1 MERSEIRGIPLHR
14 LLKPAIDM
22 FGESFLLSGMY
33 RRVISPRPA
42 AKLGLLIISKC
53 LLEFLVRVHNKRSV
67 VRDRLSDRA
76 AFEKE
81 QLGRS

>member
-1 MERSEIRGIPLHR
+1 
-14 LLKPAIDM
+14 M
-22 FGESFLLSGMY
+22 FGESFLLSGMH
-33 RRVISPRPA
+33 RRVITPRPA

-53 LLEFLVRVHNKRSV
+53 LLEFLARVHNKRSV

-81 QLGRS
+81 IEQLDPLSDGSSGGSSFRE